1 MFLEVL
7 QIRSLEPTKWT
18 DKNPRQDKR
27 GHGVAEI
34 RNTLAL
40 ADGRDQ
46 MFVGDM
52 SALENSKTVRA
63 LVSNGTNTGKAA
75 IVVSGAHVQL
85 HFLSI

>member
-18 DKNPRQDKR
+18 DKNPRQDDR
-27 GHGVAEI
+27 GHGVAKI
-34 RNTLAL
+34 RNTLSL
-40 ADGRDQ
+40 AEGRDQ

-63 LVSNGTNTGKAA
+63 LVSDGTHTGKAA